1 MSLESSTVSTSLDAI
16 RSELARTKLATS
28 TINLVVW
35 IDDPARRD
43 WILERA
49 GMLAEKHPS
58 FTLILDHTGVRG
70 GDATVTTVARDAEST
85 FSVRGERVD
94 IDVSGA
100 GAETIVGYVAGLCGR
115 GLPTILWW
123 SGMRDESRPI
133 FEALL
138 PQVQTLLFD
147 SSGGARDEEAMRE
160 LVAFHKAHP
169 EVELRDL
176 AWMRLRPW
184 QDMIANFFDDPAL
197 IGELFSIRR
206 IHIESGSD
214 SEAFYLASWL
224 ASRLGW
230 APTGH
235 DAFTDRTGARI
246 AFERKRIG
254 DIRRVQSI
262 CLDSETSWYHGEVT
276 DDPGVVRVWVEGEHA
291 REHAREPRLFPLQ
304 AIDNASLLE
313 RAVLETGADD
323 VFETALRFAGALLE

>member
-291 REHAREPRLFPLQ
+291 REPRLFPLQ

-313 RAVLETGADD
+313 RAVLETGADE